1 MEDRQFLFRA
11 ATTRDTGRIL
21 RIISQAQAQMRRAG
35 SLQWQDGYPSATHI
49 ETDLAR
55 GAGRVLCIADS
66 AQAHGREPAPDAQA
80 PVADTPGRVIA
91 YAAVIF
97 DGEPAYETIEGAWRT
112 PQPYVVVHRLAVADG
127 YKGCGVA
134 RAFLRRVEEE
144 ARAEGMRGFRIDTNF
159 DNRPMLHL
167 LERLGFT
174 CCGKICYQS
183 GERLA
188 FEKGL

>member
-21 RIISQAQAQMRRAG
+21 QIIRQAQAQMRRAG
-35 SLQWQDGYPSATHI
+35 SLQWQDGYPSAAHV
-49 ETDLAR
+49 EADLAR
-55 GAGRVLCIADS
+55 GAGRVLCIPES
-66 AQAHGREPAPDAQA
+66 EQAHGREPATDAQA
-80 PVADTPGRVIA
+80 PGRVIA
-91 YAAVIF
+91 YGAVVF

-127 YKGCGVA
+127 YKGRGVA
-134 RAFLRRVEEE
+134 RSFLLRVEKQ

-159 DNRPMLHL
+159 DNRPMLRL

-174 CCGKICYQS
+174 CCGKIRYQS

-188 FEKGL
+188 FEKRL